1 MVIDQGRVIGIGVL
15 QCDPDRADPAFEA
28 QLQKHKDLLIRRAR
42 QMVESGQIDP
52 DNPPLGAYD
61 LLIPSRAFDEN

>member
-1 MVIDQGRVIGIGVL
+1 
-15 QCDPDRADPAFEA
+15 
-28 QLQKHKDLLIRRAR
+28 
-42 QMVESGQIDP
+42 MVESGQIDP